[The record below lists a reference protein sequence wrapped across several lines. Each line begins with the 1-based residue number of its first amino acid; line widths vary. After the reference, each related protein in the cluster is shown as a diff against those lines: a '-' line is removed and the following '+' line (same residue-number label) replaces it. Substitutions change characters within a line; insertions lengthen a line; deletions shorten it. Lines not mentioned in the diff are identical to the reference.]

1 VFGVFKIID
10 PPPLSTQRVCPPP
23 APKAVYTRRA
33 VRGVG
38 EGFNILEDAKH
49 RIGLLQYNLSVGT
62 GTVKDYVS
70 NLGETLKK
78 LKTYVTLQRIFVPKL

>member
-10 PPPLSTQRVCPPP
+10 PPPPLHP
-23 APKAVYTRRA
+23 ASVSSPCTKGGTHSHRA

-49 RIGLLQYNLSVGT
+49 RIGLLQYNLSGGT

-70 NLGETLKK
+70 SLGET
-78 LKTYVTLQRIFVPKL
+78 YVTPQLIFVPKL